1 MTDLPI
7 VDTITPEEIRA
18 AAAEFKGA
26 KIDENTLFLED
37 VDGRKELLV
46 FDDDRMRLVVYEDL
60 TGLQEANKAAYNQPI
75 NQGCE
80 FRMMA
85 RFPASF
91 LEAYGFNNGLTRG
104 WYYLKEYEGL
114 LMRIA
119 HDPQYRDFRTM
130 PGNFIR
136 RGT

>member
-1 MTDLPI
+1 MSVLPAQTD
-7 VDTITPEEIRA
+7 ITAEEILA
-18 AAAEFKGA
+18 AAAEFKA
-26 KIDENTLFLED
+26 ATIDENTLFLED

-46 FDDDRMRLVVYEDL
+46 FDGDKVRLTVYQDL
-60 TGLQEANKAAYNQPI
+60 TGLQEANKAAYNTPI

-80 FRMMA
+80 FRRFA

-91 LEAYGFNNGLTRG
+91 LEAYGFNNQLPSG
-104 WYYLKEYEGL
+104 WYYRKEYEGL
-114 LMRIA
+114 LLRIA

-136 RGT
+136 RGA